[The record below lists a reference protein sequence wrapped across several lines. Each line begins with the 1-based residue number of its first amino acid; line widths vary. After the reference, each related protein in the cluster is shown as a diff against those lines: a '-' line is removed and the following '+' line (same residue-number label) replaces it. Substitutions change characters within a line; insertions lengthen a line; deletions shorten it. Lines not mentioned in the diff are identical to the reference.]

1 MSRSPHYNATMQKP
15 PKRQGRDAYHH
26 GHLRDAV
33 LQQAL
38 KLIRKRG
45 DVNFSLRE
53 VAQAVGVSHA
63 AVYRHFRNKGDLLAT
78 VATAGFDQLGQSIE
92 AAGTGSDKSPDE
104 RLAKQGAAYIQLA
117 IQRPG
122 HFTAMFAPEIQSSD
136 QAVQVQTA
144 ADKAYGCLAETVAK
158 KLGTTDL
165 QDPRVHL
172 HSLHYW
178 ALIHGLACLHLSGNL
193 SACFGE
199 RFSLESPADVQALL
213 SDILGER

>member
-1 MSRSPHYNATMQKP
+1 MKKP
-15 PKRQGRDAYHH
+15 PTGQTKDPYHH

-53 VAQAVGVSHA
+53 IAEAVGVSHA
-63 AVYRHFRNKGDLLAT
+63 AVYRHFRNKVDLLAT
-78 VATAGFDQLGQSIE
+78 VATAGFEQLGKSIE
-92 AAGTGSDKSPDE
+92 AAGKGTDSSPDE
-104 RLAKQGAAYIQLA
+104 RLSRQGTAYIQLA

-122 HFTAMFAPEIQSSD
+122 HFTAMFSPEIQRSE
-136 QAVQVQTA
+136 QAAQVQA
-144 ADKAYGCLAETVAK
+144 AAEKAYSYLAETVAK
-158 KLGTTDL
+158 KLGTDDM

-172 HSLHYW
+172 HSMRYW

-199 RFSLESPADVQALL
+199 QASLDSPESIQALL
-213 SDILGER
+213 QGILGES

>member
-1 MSRSPHYNATMQKP
+1 MKKP
-15 PKRQGRDAYHH
+15 PTGLGKDAYHH

-53 VAQAVGVSHA
+53 VAEAVGVSHA
-63 AVYRHFRNKGDLLAT
+63 AVYRHFRNKIDLLAT
-78 VATAGFDQLGQSIE
+78 VAAAGFDQLGQSIQ
-92 AAGTGSDKSPDE
+92 AAGKDADCSPDE
-104 RLAKQGAAYIQLA
+104 RLARQGTAYIQLA

-122 HFTAMFAPEIQSSD
+122 HFTAMFAPEIQRGE
-136 QAVQVQTA
+136 QAVQVQAA
-144 ADKAYGCLAETVAK
+144 ADKAYGYLTETVAR
-158 KLGTTDL
+158 KLGTNDL

-172 HSLHYW
+172 HSMRYW

-199 RFSLESPADVQALL
+199 RFALDSPESIQALL
-213 SDILGER
+213 QGILGDN